1 MIRKLLLSALLVWL
15 TSTHAQQMQLE
26 IIPLKNRT
34 AEQIIEVVK
43 PLMPPGATISG
54 MNNQLIVKSTPGN
67 LAEIKQ
73 LLNSIDQRQRR
84 LLISVSNQQDL
95 ISTDQSQSIS
105 GQIDSGSV
113 SIRNRQSRI
122 ARDQRTIISS
132 ADSEGNRISYSV
144 NNHQTTT
151 TSSNT
156 YTVQT
161 LDGQP
166 AFIQSG
172 LSVPIQNQQAFINQN
187 GVVVQDTVE
196 YISATSGFYVLPRVN
211 GDRVTV
217 MVTPNQTAVRGQV
230 TPTFVIQNAQTT
242 VSGGLGEWIQIG
254 GLNTASGN
262 NNRGILSDN
271 QSKQTDSRTILIKV
285 EEIR

>member
-113 SIRNRQSRI
+113 SICNRQSRI
-122 ARDQRTIISS
+122 ARDQRTIISG

-196 YISATSGFYVLPRVN
+196 YISATSGFYELPRVN
-211 GDRVTV
+211 GDR
-217 MVTPNQTAVRGQV
+217 VTPNQTAVRGQV
-230 TPTFVIQNAQTT
+230 TPTFVVQNAQTT